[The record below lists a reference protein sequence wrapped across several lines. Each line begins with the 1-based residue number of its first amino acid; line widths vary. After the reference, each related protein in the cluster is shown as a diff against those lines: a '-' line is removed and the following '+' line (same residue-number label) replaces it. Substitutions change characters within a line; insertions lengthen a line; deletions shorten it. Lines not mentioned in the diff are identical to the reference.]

1 MQHKSGAQSPNLVQA
16 LKDRASKIR
25 DLEQRAEACLQ
36 TGDTKGYKQMLWNKA
51 EVLEGLSSDL
61 GHLAQEELGN
71 NPGQLEEVQSR
82 LQSFAQRAAQ
92 ALGLES
98 IFFMRMLLYPEDY
111 TPGQPNDLERFI
123 AELE

>member
-1 MQHKSGAQSPNLVQA
+1 MKHKSRPQSPNLVQA
-16 LKDRASKIR
+16 LKDQASKIR

-36 TGDTKGYKQMLWNKA
+36 ARDTKGYKQLLWNKA
-51 EVLEGLSSDL
+51 EVLAGLSSDL
-61 GHLAQEELGN
+61 GPLAQEELEN
-71 NPGQLEEVQSR
+71 NPRQLEEVQSR

-92 ALGLES
+92 ALELES

-111 TPGQPNDLERFI
+111 RPGEPNDLERFI